1 MFYKYLWLDDE
12 VLINAVCLFVT
23 FCSNLSRMP
32 SKMWTFL
39 ERVLSK
45 SRLVALVALD
55 QLALKTGDSS
65 AKDCVIFEVEWQNS
79 NGIMLSSHFTILAM
93 SWKPSQGGHL
103 HRVEFA
109 IGPCA
114 LLPALDL
121 LCQSLPCFVATL
133 CKVVASSQ
141 GDADIM
147 R

>member
-1 MFYKYLWLDDE
+1 MKFESNSWVEVVVMFYKYLWLDDE

-65 AKDCVIFEVEWQNS
+65 AKDCVIFEAEWQNS

-103 HRVEFA
+103 HREW
-109 IGPCA
+109 
-114 LLPALDL
+114 
-121 LCQSLPCFVATL
+121 
-133 CKVVASSQ
+133 SSQ
-141 GDADIM
+141 
-147 R
+147 